1 MKWSYLKLMLSTF
14 CKQNIQLRKSI
25 LKHYKKIW
33 ICTISNSRIPQ
44 DFRVKGIFQIC

>member
-25 LKHYKKIW
+25 LKHYKKYVFAPSQ
-33 ICTISNSRIPQ
+33 TLEFHRILE
-44 DFRVKGIFQIC
+44 

>member
-25 LKHYKKIW
+25 LKHYKKYGFALSQ
-33 ICTISNSRIPQ
+33 TLEFHRILE
-44 DFRVKGIFQIC
+44 